1 MRWVAELTGFPQI
14 DNLEE
19 NKSEESRI
27 TIKDMLGRRPI
38 EEVMKTVRERDEEE
52 SKVNL
57 FLFSV

>member
-1 MRWVAELTGFPQI
+1 MRWIAELTGFPQI

-19 NKSEESRI
+19 NQSEESRI

-52 SKVNL
+52 SKVHL

>member
-1 MRWVAELTGFPQI
+1 MRWIAELTGFPQI

-19 NKSEESRI
+19 NQSEESRI

-52 SKVNL
+52 TKVNL
-57 FLFSV
+57 FLFSI